1 VIKELKLMTK
11 KVTEKTDRY
20 PIEFLL
26 MYAIF
31 FGGSATFGPY
41 IPLYLKEIGLNQTL
55 IGTFFAIGPLIAML
69 SQPIWGIIGDRSKSK
84 NIVLLILFGG
94 SICSMLLF
102 PASTA
107 MWYVFCIYG
116 VFTFFQAS
124 INPLI
129 DTITLEQLETSKWKF
144 GPIRMGGVY
153 GYSIMA
159 IVAGLVLKNNL
170 SLMFFMYA
178 AILTICFA
186 MVFKLPVVKGHQH
199 GDKKVSPWVLFKD
212 KKLVLLLSFSLVI
225 QSTLGYYYSF
235 FPLYFEQLGG
245 DSSLLGWAMSI
256 SALAEIPFLLF
267 ADKIVNKIGT
277 IYAMI
282 MAAVVTSAR
291 WLVFFFLNSPNQA
304 VITNLLHGFSY
315 IVVIYCM
322 AIYINENVPKELR
335 ASGQA
340 LNGLIT
346 VGLSRIIGSVI
357 GGYISDIVGLK
368 RMFLYCAIFGFV
380 SALIFGFL
388 FMQFKNTSEA

>member
-1 VIKELKLMTK
+1 MTK
-11 KVTEKTDRY
+11 KTDRY

-31 FGGSATFGPY
+31 FGGSGVFGPY
-41 IPLYLKEIGLNQTL
+41 IPLYLKEIGFNQTL
-55 IGTFFAIGPLIAML
+55 IGTFFALGPLIAML

-102 PASTA
+102 PASTV

-116 VFTFFQAS
+116 VYTFFQAS

-129 DTITLEQLETSKWKF
+129 DTITLEQIEASKWKF

-153 GYSIMA
+153 GYSIMT

-199 GDKKVSPWVLFKD
+199 GDKKVSPLILLKD
-212 KKLVLLLSFSLVI
+212 KKLVMILGFGLVI
-225 QSTLGYYYSF
+225 QSTLGFYFSF
-235 FPLYFEQLGG
+235 FPIYFEQLGG
-245 DSSLLGWAMSI
+245 DSSQLGWAMSI

-267 ADKIVNKIGT
+267 ADKIVNKIGI

-282 MAAVVTSAR
+282 MAAVVTSVR
-291 WLVFFFLNSPNQA
+291 WLVFFYLHTPGQA
-304 VITNLLHGFSY
+304 IVTNLLHGFSY
-315 IVVIYCM
+315 IVVVYCM

-335 ASGQA
+335 TSGQA
-340 LNGLIT
+340 LNGVIT
-346 VGLSRIIGSVI
+346 VGLSRIMGSVI
-357 GGYISDIVGLK
+357 GGYISDIIGLK
-368 RMFLYCAIFGFV
+368 NMFLYCAIFGFI
-380 SALIFGFL
+380 SALIFGLLFL
-388 FMQFKNTSEA
+388 RFENTSEV

>member
-1 VIKELKLMTK
+1 MTK

-256 SALAEIPFLLF
+256 ASIEPTDDFK
-267 ADKIVNKIGT
+267 ADT
-277 IYAMI
+277 IEDYVKLGSR
-282 MAAVVTSAR
+282 VVTPLPESISEDSLMGMFGCAGD
-291 WLVFFFLNSPNQA
+291 VA
-304 VITNLLHGFSY
+304 
-315 IVVIYCM
+315 
-322 AIYINENVPKELR
+322 NVPPKAATIGLRDVANARYHLELQYR
-335 ASGQA
+335 GPLGMTTSWQRQISRLMLYGPVTMAVPASILRLYKG
-340 LNGLIT
+340 ICY
-346 VGLSRIIGSVI
+346 VSE
-357 GGYISDIVGLK
+357 DIAKPIELPPN
-368 RMFLYCAIFGFV
+368 
-380 SALIFGFL
+380 
-388 FMQFKNTSEA
+388 KNPLE